1 MSFFTE
7 SKRYVVE
14 FRDEY
19 GKLEA
24 VRNYDTLQQLN
35 DDLKK
40 YPLTEG
46 HTYEVI
52 DRFNNR

>member
-24 VRNYDTLQQLN
+24 VGNYDTLQQIN
-35 DDLKK
+35 DDLEK
-40 YPLTEG
+40 YPLAEG

>member
-24 VRNYDTLQQLN
+24 VGNYDTLQQLN
-35 DDLKK
+35 DDLEK